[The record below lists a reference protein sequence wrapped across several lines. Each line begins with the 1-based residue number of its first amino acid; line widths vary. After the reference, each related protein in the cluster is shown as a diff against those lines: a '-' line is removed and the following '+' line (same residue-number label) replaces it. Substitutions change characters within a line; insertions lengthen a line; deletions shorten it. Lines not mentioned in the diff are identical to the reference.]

1 MFKLSIAILLGII
14 YGILG
19 AFLENNKIIVEPANF
34 SLYGVYRGI
43 FISCVMDKIQKLN
56 LKETI

>member
-1 MFKLSIAILLGII
+1 MFKLSIVILLGII

-34 SLYGVYRGI
+34 SLYGACWGI
-43 FISCVMDKIQKLN
+43 FISCVMDKI
-56 LKETI
+56 